1 MVVCD
6 YLCGLRGGRLVRA
19 MSAAG
24 SRILLAQESHAVGV
38 ESAINPA
45 TPEHLDPHCTA
56 VPRVFGGSL
65 LRVVCRIGNAQPRA
79 TARFADPMHL
89 DWLRAPAVASE
100 AGVPHALPYSTAIRA
115 ADVFSLA
122 HEPCASAD
130 GAITSRHACG
140 IAP

>member
-1 MVVCD
+1 M
-6 YLCGLRGGRLVRA
+6 
-19 MSAAG
+19 
-24 SRILLAQESHAVGV
+24 
-38 ESAINPA
+38 
-45 TPEHLDPHCTA
+45 
-56 VPRVFGGSL
+56 
-65 LRVVCRIGNAQPRA
+65 RVVCRIGNAQPRA

-115 ADVFSLA
+115 AHVFSLA